1 MLQKLAHMKRM
12 SPNTAL
18 ILVDVQL
25 DFLPGGALAVPQGD
39 EILPVISSLQP
50 MFDHIVATQDW
61 HPAVHGSFAANHPG
75 TQPGQQIDLEGLPQI
90 LWPMHCVQGTQGAD
104 FPKSLDQSR
113 WNAIFQKGK
122 NPLVDSY
129 SGFFDN
135 ARRGATGLGDYLKQH
150 GIRRVF
156 VAGLAL
162 DYCVKF
168 TAMDSNSLGFETL
181 LLTDATRAVNLQPED
196 GQQAL
201 KEMIAAGI
209 TCLESKDLIQY
220 V

>member
-1 MLQKLAHMKRM
+1 MIKMKTD
-12 SPNTAL
+12 TAL
-18 ILVDVQL
+18 LLVDVQH

-39 EILPVISSLQP
+39 EILPVIASIQSQ
-50 MFDHIVATQDW
+50 FDHLVATQDW
-61 HPAVHGSFAANHPG
+61 HPADHGSFAANHPG

-90 LWPMHCVQGTQGAD
+90 LWPIHCVQGTSGAD
-104 FPKSLDQSR
+104 FPRSLDRSK
-113 WNAIFQKGK
+113 WKAVFQKGK
-122 NPLVDSY
+122 NSKVDSY

-135 ARRGATGLGDYLKQH
+135 ARRGDTGLGDYLKQQ

-168 TAMDSNSLGFETL
+168 TAMDAKSLGFETF

-196 GQQAL
+196 GQRAL
-201 KEMIAAGI
+201 EEMKAAGI
-209 TCLESKDLIQY
+209 TCLESKDLPNY

>member
-1 MLQKLAHMKRM
+1 MIKMR
-12 SPNTAL
+12 SDTAL
-18 ILVDVQL
+18 ILVDVQH

-39 EILPVISSLQP
+39 EILPIIAGLQP
-50 MFDHIVATQDW
+50 MFDCIIATQDW
-61 HPAVHGSFAANHPG
+61 HPAHHGSFAANHPG
-75 TQPGQQIDLEGLPQI
+75 TQPGQQIQLEGLSQI
-90 LWPMHCVQGTQGAD
+90 LWPVHCVQGTPGAD
-104 FPKSLDQSR
+104 FPTTLDRSR

-135 ARRGATGLGDYLKQH
+135 ARRGDTGLGDYLKQQ

-168 TAMDSNSLGFETL
+168 TAMDAVSLGFETL

-196 GQQAL
+196 GQRAL
-201 KEMIAAGI
+201 EEMKAAGI
-209 TCLESKDLIQY
+209 HCLESKDLPHY